1 MECEREADGSESIE
15 IGKYNFIKMKVPG
28 DHIMEAVVV
37 VHMTNYDNSVLY
49 PIYVE
54 NKARIC

>member
-15 IGKYNFIKMKVPG
+15 IGKFNFIKMKVPG

-37 VHMTNYDNSVLY
+37 VHDDSVLY